1 MNRVCTRILLI
12 VATALVSISS
22 SQVTAQAPPP
32 SLSGTSWQLVRIQS
46 MDDKVA
52 TPADRSKYTMT
63 FGADGRVNMRVDC
76 NRGSGTWKSAEASQL
91 VFGPMA
97 MTRAMCPPESLHDR
111 IVKDMPYVRSYVIKD
126 GHLFLSLMAD
136 GGIYEFEPMM
146 VKVNGPVTYACTSA
160 RGADGEV
167 IVTFHET
174 EPPTVLVER
183 GDRTVLGTQVRAA
196 SGAKYEGANLTFWE
210 HQGEAQVTWMNEKLT
225 CKPKS

>member
-1 MNRVCTRILLI
+1 MHCHFTRIAPI
-12 VATALVSISS
+12 VAATLVVVAHSEAI
-22 SQVTAQAPPP
+22 AQTPPA

-52 TPADRSKYTMT
+52 TPTDRSKYTMT

-97 MTRAMCPPESLHDR
+97 MTRAMCPPGSLHDR

-136 GGIYEFEPMM
+136 GGIYELEPLP
-146 VKVNGPVTYACTSA
+146 KGG
-160 RGADGEV
+160 GAAGAKSEL
-167 IVTFHET
+167 IATFHQT
-174 EPPTVLVER
+174 DPSSVLVER
-183 GDRTVLGTQVRAA
+183 GDRTVLGMQVRAA
-196 SGAKYEGANLTFWE
+196 SSAKYEGANLMFWE
-210 HQGEAQVTWMNEKLT
+210 HQGDAQVTWMKLELK
-225 CKPKS
+225 CKPQKCQTSNMEHA